1 MRTEQYLEVLL
12 KPWIKGSDTMKDYEL
27 AKKVQQWPKI
37 TVVVVTEWKR
47 ERERERE
54 RERFLNQYILIM
66 QA

>member
-1 MRTEQYLEVLL
+1 MLL

-37 TVVVVTEWKR
+37 TVVVVTKWK
-47 ERERERE
+47 RE
-54 RERFLNQYILIM
+54 RERFLNQDILIM

>member
-54 RERFLNQYILIM
+54 RFLNQDILIM

>member
-47 ERERERE
+47 EREREISESRYFDYASLE
-54 RERFLNQYILIM
+54 VK
-66 QA
+66 

>member
-27 AKKVQQWPKI
+27 AKKVQLWPKI
-37 TVVVVTEWKR
+37 TVVVVTESK
-47 ERERERE
+47 RERE
-54 RERFLNQYILIM
+54 RERFLNQDILIM